1 MNIAIIGYG
10 KMGKTIERIAKERN
24 HNIIEI
30 IGSSESEKINASLAE
45 KCDVAIEFTKP
56 SSCRENILKCLNN
69 NISVISGTTGRSY
82 DEKEIKNICAKND
95 TAFLYSSNFSI
106 GVNIFFEI
114 NKKLAELMDKY
125 SNYNVSMEET
135 HHIHKLDKPSGTAL
149 SLAKDIIKTSKI
161 FSNIPDNKEDIVKK
175 LNIKSIREGEVFG
188 NHKVKWESE
197 IDSICIEH
205 NAKSR
210 DGFALG
216 AIIAA
221 EFIYNKRG
229 IYYMKDIIG
238 M

>member
-10 KMGKTIERIAKERN
+10 KMGKTIERIANERN

-30 IGSSESEKINASLAE
+30 IGNGEIEKINASLAE
-45 KCDVAIEFTKP
+45 KCDVAIEFSKP
-56 SSCRENILKCLNN
+56 TSCRENILKCLNN
-69 NISVISGTTGRSY
+69 NISVLSGTTGWNY
-82 DEKEIKNICAKND
+82 DEEEIKNICAKND

-106 GVNIFFEI
+106 AVNIFFEI

-125 SNYNVSMEET
+125 SNYNVAIEET
-135 HHIHKLDKPSGTAL
+135 HHIHKFDKPSGTAL
-149 SLAKDIIKTSKI
+149 TLAKDIIQNSTR
-161 FSNIPDNKEDIVKK
+161 FSNIPDNKEDIVQK
-175 LNIKSIREGEVFG
+175 LNINSIREGEVCG
-188 NHKVKWESE
+188 NHKVKWESD

-205 NAKSR
+205 DAKSR

-216 AIIAA
+216 AIIAT

-229 IYYMKDIIG
+229 IYYMKDIIA